1 MQCLGP
7 AAKRAF
13 FITFGTMTAT
23 MTREQQEQEQKARLD
38 SMCWRFLYR
47 LAIDHEI
54 VEWSY
59 GQFNEPKE
67 LCMECRSR
75 MKELGWGSEHISPE
89 ELREAIE
96 DELREEP
103 LSVMVGTDEWF
114 RVGEALEPNKFEL
127 LISTGGPAMR
137 VVGSLCRHGVASD
150 AVVQWQDWFKP
161 WTEYNNEQEAL
172 QEALEWFC
180 NLFYFGDC

>member
-1 MQCLGP
+1 MTHEQREL
-7 AAKRAF
+7 AKQYQL
-13 FITFGTMTAT
+13 
-23 MTREQQEQEQKARLD
+23 QQQEQKARLD

-59 GQFNEPKE
+59 GQLNEPKQ
-67 LCMECRSR
+67 LCMDCRSR
-75 MKELGWGSEHISPE
+75 MRELGWGSEHISPD

-103 LSVMVGTDEWF
+103 LSVLVGHSGWVSPGSEL
-114 RVGEALEPNKFEL
+114 VPNKFEL
-127 LISTGGPAMR
+127 MISTGGPAMR
-137 VVGSLCRHGVASD
+137 VVGEILYGSASD
-150 AVVQWQDWFKP
+150 PVVEWQDWFKP

-180 NLFYFGDC
+180 NLFVFGDC